1 MTTPA
6 ASVLGK
12 VRAVVEGARNAE
24 RTLVKACRCTEPV
37 CTCGLC
43 LSGAALNTDLAA
55 LPVATDEG
63 AVEQLAQWLYEAGA
77 TRGALPWGTAVGTT
91 DHYCRLARAVLAELL
106 AGGGGGG

>member
-6 ASVLGK
+6 ASVLG
-12 VRAVVEGARNAE
+12 RIARVVEAGGDISRSNPPDK
-24 RTLVKACRCTEPV
+24 RD
-37 CTCGLC
+37 GLRGE
-43 LSGAALNTDLAA
+43 LGSYNGDKLDRALAA

-91 DHYCRLARAVLAELL
+91 DHYCRLAKAILTELL
-106 AGGGGGG
+106 AGGKGER